1 MMYMKRNIFIIV
13 MLIIVIIA
21 CIGAIFFIVKNKKS
35 DIEENQNKDTNIKVE
50 NYSNTTS
57 NLDEDTK
64 NSNNMEKINMDEI
77 IIKVN
82 DRVLNVKLEDNTS
95 AKAFAEKLKSGDITI
110 SAHDYGNFE
119 KVGNLG
125 FSLPTN
131 DKNIT
136 TEAGDLILYQG
147 NQITLYYDT
156 NNWNFTKLG
165 RVQNVL
171 QNELKEILGSGN
183 VELTFSLND

>member
-1 MMYMKRNIFIIV
+1 MKRNIFIIV
-13 MLIIVIIA
+13 MSIIVIIA
-21 CIGAIFFIVKNKKS
+21 CIVVLFFIVKNKKS

-50 NYSNTTS
+50 NYSNTII

-64 NSNNMEKINMDEI
+64 KSNNIEASNMDEI

-82 DRVLNVKLEDNTS
+82 GRVLNVKLEDNTS

-110 SAHDYGNFE
+110 IAHDYGNFE

-136 TEAGDLILYQG
+136 TEAGDLILYQE

-156 NNWNFTKLG
+156 NSWNFTKLG
-165 RVQNVL
+165 KVQNVS
-171 QNELKEILGSGN
+171 QDELKNILGSGN
-183 VELTFSLND
+183 VELTFLVND

>member
-13 MLIIVIIA
+13 MSIIVIIA

-82 DRVLNVKLEDNTS
+82 GRVLNVKLEDNTS

-156 NNWNFTKLG
+156 NSWNFTKLG
-165 RVQNVL
+165 KVQNVL

>member
-1 MMYMKRNIFIIV
+1 MKRNIFIIA
-13 MLIIVIIA
+13 MSIIVIIA
-21 CIGAIFFIVKNKKS
+21 CIEVLFFIMKNRKS
-35 DIEENQNKDTNIKVE
+35 DIEENQNKDTNVNVE
-50 NYSNTTS
+50 NYSDNTN
-57 NLDEDTK
+57 NLEEDT
-64 NSNNMEKINMDEI
+64 NNMEEINMDEI

-82 DRVLNVKLEDNTS
+82 GRVLNVKLEDNTS

-165 RVQNVL
+165 KVQNVL

>member
-1 MMYMKRNIFIIV
+1 MKRNIFIIV
-13 MLIIVIIA
+13 MSIIVIIA
-21 CIGAIFFIVKNKKS
+21 CIGVIFLIMKNVKS
-35 DIEENQNKDTNIKVE
+35 GIEENQNNSTNIKVE
-50 NYSNTTS
+50 NYSNTTN

-64 NSNNMEKINMDEI
+64 NKEKINMNEI

-82 DRVLNVKLEDNTS
+82 GRTLNVKLEDNTS
-95 AKAFAEKLKSGDITI
+95 SKAFVEKLKNGDITI

-156 NNWNFTKLG
+156 NSWNFTKLG
-165 RVQNVL
+165 KVQNVS
-171 QNELKEILGSGN
+171 QDELKNILGSGN

>member
-1 MMYMKRNIFIIV
+1 MKRNIFIIV

-35 DIEENQNKDTNIKVE
+35 DIEENKNKDTNIKVE

-165 RVQNVL
+165 KVQNVL

>member
-1 MMYMKRNIFIIV
+1 MNKKI
-13 MLIIVIIA
+13 LIVIVGILV
-21 CIGAIFFIVKNKKS
+21 IGFMSGYFYLMIKNNEKLNNLQNQLQ
-35 DIEENQNKDTNIKVE
+35 ENN
-50 NYSNTTS
+50 
-57 NLDEDTK
+57 EDTK
-64 NSNNMEKINMDEI
+64 NKEKINMNEI

-82 DRVLNVKLEDNTS
+82 GKILNVKLEDNTS
-95 AKAFAEKLKSGDITI
+95 SKAFFEKLKSGDITI

-125 FSLPTN
+125 FNLPTN
-131 DKNIT
+131 DENIT

-156 NNWNFTKLG
+156 NNWLFTKLG
-165 RVQNVL
+165 KVQNIS
-171 QNELKEILGSGN
+171 QDELKNILGRGN

>member
-1 MMYMKRNIFIIV
+1 MKRDTYIIV
-13 MLIIVIIA
+13 ISIIVIIV
-21 CIGAIFFIVKNKKS
+21 CIGAFFIVKHKKS
-35 DIEENQNKDTNIKVE
+35 SIDENQNKDMNIEVKE
-50 NYSNTTS
+50 HSNTTS
-57 NLDEDTK
+57 NLDKYTE
-64 NSNNMEKINMDEI
+64 NQNNIEEVNMDEI

-82 DRVLNVKLEDNTS
+82 GRVLNVKLEENTS
-95 AKAFAEKLKSGDITI
+95 AKAFVEKLKSGDITI
-110 SAHDYGNFE
+110 STHDYGNFE

-156 NNWNFTKLG
+156 NSWSFTRLG
-165 RVQNVL
+165 KVQNVSK
-171 QNELKEILGSGN
+171 NELKEILGSGN
-183 VELTFSLND
+183 VELTFSLNV

>member
-1 MMYMKRNIFIIV
+1 MKRNIFIIA
-13 MLIIVIIA
+13 MSIIVIIA
-21 CIGAIFFIVKNKKS
+21 CIVVLFFIVKNKKS
-35 DIEENQNKDTNIKVE
+35 DIKEDQNKDTNIKIE
-50 NYSNTTS
+50 NASNTT
-57 NLDEDTK
+57 NNVNENTK
-64 NSNNMEKINMDEI
+64 NSNEMEEFNMDEI

-82 DRVLNVKLEDNTS
+82 GSTLNVKLEDNTS
-95 AKAFAEKLKSGDITI
+95 AKAFVEKLKSGDITI

-136 TEAGDLILYQG
+136 TEPGDLILYQG

-156 NNWNFTKLG
+156 NSWNFTKLG
-165 RVQNVL
+165 KVQNIS
-171 QNELKEILGSGN
+171 QNELKKILGSGN

>member
-13 MLIIVIIA
+13 MSIIVIIA
-21 CIGAIFFIVKNKKS
+21 CIGAIFFIMKNKKS

-82 DRVLNVKLEDNTS
+82 GRVLNVKLEDNTS

-125 FSLPTN
+125 FSLPAN

-156 NNWNFTKLG
+156 NSWNFTKLG
-165 RVQNVL
+165 KVQNVL

-183 VELTFSLND
+183 VKLTFSLND

>member
-1 MMYMKRNIFIIV
+1 
-13 MLIIVIIA
+13 
-21 CIGAIFFIVKNKKS
+21 
-35 DIEENQNKDTNIKVE
+35 
-50 NYSNTTS
+50 
-57 NLDEDTK
+57 
-64 NSNNMEKINMDEI
+64 MDEI

-165 RVQNVL
+165 KVQNVL

>member
-1 MMYMKRNIFIIV
+1 MYMKRNIFIIV
-13 MLIIVIIA
+13 MSIIVIIA
-21 CIGAIFFIVKNKKS
+21 CIVVLSFIVKNKKS

-82 DRVLNVKLEDNTS
+82 GRVLNVKLEDNTS

-156 NNWNFTKLG
+156 NSWNFTKLG
-165 RVQNVL
+165 KVQNVL

>member
-1 MMYMKRNIFIIV
+1 MKRNIFIIA
-13 MLIIVIIA
+13 MSIIVIIA
-21 CIGAIFFIVKNKKS
+21 CIEVLFFIMKNRKS
-35 DIEENQNKDTNIKVE
+35 DIEENQNKDTNVNVE
-50 NYSNTTS
+50 NYSDNTN
-57 NLDEDTK
+57 NLEEDT
-64 NSNNMEKINMDEI
+64 NNMEEINMDEI

-82 DRVLNVKLEDNTS
+82 GRVLNVKLEDNTS

-156 NNWNFTKLG
+156 NNWSFTKLG
-165 RVQNVL
+165 KVQNVS
-171 QNELKEILGSGN
+171 QEELKDILGSGN